1 MVSNNDMIL
10 PEADADIVEQFLHA
24 DLKMMFN
31 KPKNKIFQLG
41 LIRYPPWPSPWP

>member
-1 MVSNNDMIL
+1 MVSNNNMIL

-31 KPKNKIFQLG
+31 KPEK
-41 LIRYPPWPSPWP
+41 